1 MAEEQEKKDV
11 YLIPPNF
18 IDTGTLF
25 GGMMKARNAFEAVV
39 FVLTI
44 SVPILKINIT
54 LTTKVILLCLTALPV
69 GLFAVIG
76 IAGESLTSFIYHF
89 LLYVKNR
96 RVIFGNGIEAVET
109 IMNPIKKKNKT
120 EDFLEEIGEQEK
132 AEKQK
137 KQKKLKIPKKAAGL
151 NGFIPIDKI
160 ANGIVYT
167 VDKRMLKIIEV
178 EPINFLLKSAREQRN
193 IIYSFISYLKISP
206 VKLQFKVV
214 TKKADIN
221 RHLNQVKEEI
231 AKENDSKCRALQED
245 YAKLLKKIGNRE
257 AITRRFFIIF
267 EYEPFLNGQKEE
279 SDGVAQLEVAAR
291 TAKTY
296 LFQCG
301 NEILEH
307 ENEDEFL
314 HEVLYLLLNRT
325 TSIQKQLS
333 EKAAE
338 VMGRYIAENRIDQL
352 NDIPIASFISPDEID
367 LKHGHYIVVDGL
379 YYAFMYVP
387 SDGYKTQVGAGWLS
401 LLINAGEGIDMDLFV
416 FRQPRDRIQLK
427 IGQQLRINRSK
438 MKETSDTNTDFDDL
452 DSAIR
457 SGYYLKDGISNNQD
471 FYYLSILITIT
482 ASSLKELEWRQN
494 EMKKLMVSQDLDIR
508 ICSFQQEQA
517 FLSTMPFAKLDK
529 SLYAK
534 TKRNALTLGAASCY
548 PFTSFE
554 MSDDNGILLGV
565 NKYNNSLII
574 VDIFNSKIYKN
585 ANMAI
590 LGTTGAGKTFTMQ
603 LMALRMRRKNI
614 QVFILSPIKGHEFK
628 RACDN
633 IGGEFI
639 QISPASPTCIN
650 IMEIRQTDDIATE
663 YLDGS
668 GAKRSRL
675 AAKIQNL
682 HMIFSLIIP
691 DMNYEEKQL
700 LDEVLIEV
708 YHKHGITHE
717 NETLLAA
724 NGQYK
729 KMPVIG
735 DVYQILLTN
744 PQTVR
749 IANILNR
756 FVNGSAS
763 TFNQQSNVRLNNK
776 YTVID
781 LSDVTGDLLT
791 VSMLIALLFVWDK
804 VKEDRTAEKIVFI
817 PELWNLI
824 GSSSN
829 RIVANYVLELFK
841 TIRGYGGAV
850 VADTQDLSD
859 FFALDD
865 GKYGEGILNACKT
878 KIILNME
885 DKEAQMVKSVLNLS
899 ETEILNITHFGR
911 GSGLISTNNNNV
923 TVEFKASPLEKELIT
938 TDRYE
943 LQQIVKRK
951 QQQRIAEN
959 ELNTY
964 SDN

>member
-1 MAEEQEKKDV
+1 M
-11 YLIPPNF
+11 
-18 IDTGTLF
+18 
-25 GGMMKARNAFEAVV
+25 
-39 FVLTI
+39 
-44 SVPILKINIT
+44 
-54 LTTKVILLCLTALPV
+54 

-76 IAGESLTSFIYHF
+76 IAGESLTSFLLHF
-89 LLYVKNR
+89 VLFLKNR
-96 RVIFGNGIEAVET
+96 RILYSTMAETDGI
-109 IMNPIKKKNKT
+109 T
-120 EDFLEEIGEQEK
+120 ERNNRVCN
-132 AEKQK
+132 K
-137 KQKKLKIPKKAAGL
+137 KQKDFFEEIEEVKKEIPKKKRTKYGKYQQQKGKDAKGL
-151 NGFIPIDKI
+151 QGIIAIDKV

-167 VDKRMLKIIEV
+167 TDKRMLKILEV

-206 VKLQFKVV
+206 VKIQFKVI

-221 RHLNQVKEEI
+221 KQLNQLKEEI
-231 AKENDSKCRALQED
+231 TQEQDPKCRVLQQD
-245 YAKLLKKIGNRE
+245 YARLLQRIGNKE
-257 AITRRFFIIF
+257 AITRRFFIII

-279 SDGVAQLEVAAR
+279 SDGVAQLEVASR

-301 NEILEH
+301 NEVIEH

-314 HEVLYLLLNRT
+314 HEVLYLLLNRHI
-325 TSIQKQLS
+325 SREKSLAD
-333 EKAAE
+333 KAAE
-338 VMGRYIAENRIDQL
+338 VMGQYVNNHQLDKL
-352 NDIPIASFISPDEID
+352 NDIPITEFITPDCID
-367 LKHGHYIVVDGL
+367 FRHGHYVMIDSV
-379 YYAFMYVP
+379 YYAFLYLP

-401 LLINAGEGIDMDLFV
+401 LLINAGEGIDMDLFL

-457 SGYYLKDGISNNQD
+457 SGYYLKEGISNNQD
-471 FYYLSILITIT
+471 FYYISLLITIS
-482 ASSLKELEWRQN
+482 ASSLKELEWREN
-494 EMKKLMVSQDLDIR
+494 EMRKLMVSQDLNIR
-508 ICSFQQEQA
+508 NCSFQQEQA
-517 FLSTMPFAKLDK
+517 FLSTLPLAKLDK
-529 SLYAK
+529 SLFSK
-534 TKRNALTLGAASCY
+534 SKRNSLTLGVASCY

-565 NKYNNSLII
+565 NKFNNSLII
-574 VDIFNSKIYKN
+574 IDIFNSKIYKN

-614 QVFILSPIKGHEFK
+614 QVFILAPIKGHEFK

-633 IGGEFI
+633 IGGEYI
-639 QISPASPTCIN
+639 QISPASHTCIN
-650 IMEIRQTDDIATE
+650 IMEIRMTNDVATE
-663 YLDGS
+663 SLDGTT
-668 GAKRSRL
+668 AKRSKL
-675 AAKIQNL
+675 AAKIQSL

-700 LDEVLIEV
+700 LDETLICV
-708 YHKHGITHE
+708 YEKMGITHDNASLS
-717 NETLLAA
+717 NET
-724 NGQYK
+724 GVYK
-729 KMPVIG
+729 EMPVIG
-735 DVYQILLTN
+735 NVYEELRQN
-744 PQTVR
+744 PNTIR
-749 IANILNR
+749 LANILNR

-763 TFNQQSNVRLNNK
+763 TFNQNTNVRLDNK

-791 VSMLIALLFVWDK
+791 VSMLISLLFVWDK
-804 VKEDRTAEKIVFI
+804 IKEDRTVEKIVFI

-824 GSSSN
+824 GSGSN
-829 RIVANYVLELFK
+829 RTVANYVLELFK
-841 TIRGYGGAV
+841 TIRGFGGAV

-899 ETEILNITHFGR
+899 ETEIMNITHFGR

-923 TVEFKASPLEKELIT
+923 TVEFKASQLEKELIT

-943 LQQIVKRK
+943 LQQILKRK
-951 QQQRIAEN
+951 QQEKESQQN
-959 ELNTY
+959 DKTPNTH
-964 SDN
+964 